1 MFKNAEY
8 RLALTSSLGIHT
20 EEDERQRKF
29 ALKGVTDRVDIYD
42 PEKTK
47 VSGKLKVKYS
57 GLPSSLVRKDDDE
70 DVEEEIAPSAMKDS
84 PSSSTEV
91 EVDAEAYMSELR
103 AEVKRLKDD
112 LESRRE
118 EREEDL
124 RKDLLMYIRTLPQQ
138 QLQELTSTVSPEVL
152 AAMKGLVALVV
163 QNIGNGQIGP
173 NTVTEQ
179 SGEAMAQLCMWQ
191 LVVGYNLRELEV
203 REEMKS
209 FYLKG
214 KKADIDDGGIIYSD
228 E

>member
-29 ALKGVTDRVDIYD
+29 VLKGATDRVDIYD

-57 GLPSSLVRKDDDE
+57 GIPSSLVRKDGNE
-70 DVEEEIAPSAMKDS
+70 DVEEDIAPSATKDS
-84 PSSSTEV
+84 PSSSIEV

-228 E
+228 D

>member
-8 RLALTSSLGIHT
+8 RLALTSSLGIQT
-20 EEDERQRKF
+20 EKDEVQRKF
-29 ALKGVTDRVDIYD
+29 ALKGTTETADLYD

-57 GLPSSLVRKDDDE
+57 GIPSSILQDSDDND
-70 DVEEEIAPSAMKDS
+70 DVEKATKDS
-84 PSSSTEV
+84 PSSSLEV

-103 AEVKRLKDD
+103 AEVKRLKED

-118 EREEDL
+118 EREEEV

-173 NTVTEQ
+173 NTITEQ

-209 FYLKG
+209 FYSKG
-214 KKADIDDGGIIYSD
+214 KKADIDDGGIIYNND
-228 E
+228 